1 MVQGSDTKMRT
12 RSPDPVDSGLDPD
25 GRSARR
31 GRNRLA
37 VIDAAVELFSE
48 GNLRPT
54 TTEIAIRCGLS
65 PKSVSRYFE
74 DIDSLIASAAARQME
89 IVFSLFQIHAIGQG
103 PLERR
108 IDEFVQ
114 MRLKAHGVIG
124 GTSRA
129 ASFLAFRQPEVR
141 KHLDEARRLARKQ
154 IGLQFAPE
162 LGPLPSA
169 RRESR
174 IAAIDALLQ
183 FDSLDYFRHH
193 RKFSFSVTHGI
204 LVDALTLLVADEPT
218 SRDSQVSTKVTA
230 ST

>member
-1 MVQGSDTKMRT
+1 MAQGSDTKT
-12 RSPDPVDSGLDPD
+12 RARYLDPADSGRDPD

-37 VIDAAVELFSE
+37 VIDAAVELFGE

-54 TTEIAIRCGLS
+54 TTEIAFRCGLS

-74 DIDSLIASAAARQME
+74 DIDSLIAAAAARQME

-108 IDEFVQ
+108 IDDFVQ
-114 MRLKAHGVIG
+114 MRLKAHEVIG

-174 IAAIDALLQ
+174 IASIDALLQ